1 MLCEPKAFWLTTGN
15 NEIIGEII
23 AQADRDIYEKLTS
36 LVSGQTI
43 VSLYR
48 HKRDLSSNQAESI
61 GDLQFPPRRLGYLNA
76 VKVDSSF
83 GDDYMCE
90 LHCLIREISFVYRK
104 EILQK
109 LNNIIP
115 PGHCNLSPGGD
126 LLRGQQAYPEA
137 DPWPATPVR

>member
-23 AQADRDIYEKLTS
+23 AQATEISMRSSPLWSPAKPLSPYIDTSVIYPQIKQNPSAIYSFL
-36 LVSGQTI
+36 LV
-43 VSLYR
+43 
-48 HKRDLSSNQAESI
+48 A
-61 GDLQFPPRRLGYLNA
+61 GYLNA

-90 LHCLIREISFVYRK
+90 LALPNKEISFVYRK

-115 PGHCNLSPGGD
+115 PRPL
-126 LLRGQQAYPEA
+126 
-137 DPWPATPVR
+137 